1 MANVEVYK
9 DSKLAVSEVLEFGF
23 DHVVIA
29 TGATWRKDGVGIS
42 NPHPVPVLDG
52 AAVYVPED
60 VFAGTQITGPVVIF
74 DDDNFYLGSLIAE
87 KLRAEGQE
95 VILVATEPVV
105 SAWTSHTM
113 EQHRIQA
120 RVLELGIEVIT
131 KHNLARVA
139 AAEVELA
146 CLYTDRRRT
155 ITAASVVMVTS
166 RQPNN
171 GLYLDLVGDPQSLS
185 GAGIT
190 SVQAVGDCDAPST
203 IAAAVY
209 DGHRAARELDAPPAD
224 PDLPFRREHIA
235 IDA

>member
-1 MANVEVYK
+1 
-9 DSKLAVSEVLEFGF
+9 
-23 DHVVIA
+23 
-29 TGATWRKDGVGIS
+29 
-42 NPHPVPVLDG
+42 
-52 AAVYVPED
+52 
-60 VFAGTQITGPVVIF
+60 
-74 DDDNFYLGSLIAE
+74 
-87 KLRAEGQE
+87 
-95 VILVATEPVV
+95 
-105 SAWTSHTM
+105 M
-113 EQHRIQA
+113 EQHRIQT

-185 GAGIT
+185 GAGII
-190 SVQAVGDCDAPST
+190 SVQAIGDCDAPST

-235 IDA
+235 IGA